1 MSADTPTIDLA
12 ATSDGLYIG
21 VRGRA
26 TQRVCPTAD
35 QVAGNHLAAC
45 EHPPHITIDLAGCD
59 WVDSSFAGWLL
70 GLRKKLARRA
80 GHLRLANCSPRCRVS
95 LERMRLAGLFECVES
110 AAPESLSAL
119 ACTTTDRP
127 DAQALRVM
135 LAAHEELAASNEQN
149 ARVFGPIADML
160 RRQLESR

>member
-1 MSADTPTIDLA
+1 
-12 ATSDGLYIG
+12 
-21 VRGRA
+21 
-26 TQRVCPTAD
+26 
-35 QVAGNHLAAC
+35 
-45 EHPPHITIDLAGCD
+45 AGCD
-59 WVDSSFAGWLL
+59 WIDSSFAGWLL
-70 GLRKKLARRA
+70 GLRKKPARRA

-95 LERMRLAGLFECVES
+95 LERMRLAGLFEYVES